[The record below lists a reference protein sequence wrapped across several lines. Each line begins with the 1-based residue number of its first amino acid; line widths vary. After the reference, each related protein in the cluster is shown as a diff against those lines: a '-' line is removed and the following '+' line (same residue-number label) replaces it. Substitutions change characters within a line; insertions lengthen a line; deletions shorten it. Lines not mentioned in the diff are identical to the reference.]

1 MTLRP
6 RSESAVKNAIAAAM
20 TRQWAVAFLACLVAM
35 ILMVTG
41 CKSAPAVS
49 VQLMPNSSQNLEAGK
64 TLPISA
70 TLSND
75 SGQQGVRW
83 TLNGQ
88 GTLVAQTATSV
99 MYQAPPNVSGTARV
113 TVTATSNADGRGSA
127 SLTIVLE
134 TPPNRTGS
142 DQKNSP
148 IQGAR

>member
-1 MTLRP
+1 MERLLP
-6 RSESAVKNAIAAAM
+6 L
-20 TRQWAVAFLACLVAM
+20 AFLACLVAM
-35 ILMVTG
+35 ILAISG
-41 CKSAPAVS
+41 CKTGPAVS

-99 MYQAPPNVSGTARV
+99 MYQAPANISGTTQV